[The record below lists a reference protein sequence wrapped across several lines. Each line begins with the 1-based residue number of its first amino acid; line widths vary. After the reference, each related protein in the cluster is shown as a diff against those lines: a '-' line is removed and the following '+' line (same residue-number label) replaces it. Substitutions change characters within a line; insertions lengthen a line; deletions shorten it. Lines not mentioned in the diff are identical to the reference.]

1 MINIILLI
9 ICLLGFISSMIV
21 GRINYKQNKQEKY
34 SYLNQFPYELQ
45 NNSLMKYNFY
55 YRFTLSLFF
64 SSLMVLA
71 LFTFLFSGII
81 FLEKVFA
88 IILVLNSLFTYLM
101 MTTDMKNY
109 KVHVLASA
117 MVFTLTIAS
126 YLFMSYLQF
135 RHPDNNFYQPLIY
148 VCLVIG
154 IILICLVLLPYLK
167 KWMYL
172 KKNKDANGNEVFSR
186 GKVFFLSLIEWI
198 FILSEVLF
206 YILIT
211 IFKIY

>member
-1 MINIILLI
+1 MINIVLLI
-9 ICLLGFISSMIV
+9 ICLLGFISTMIV

-109 KVHVLASA
+109 KVHVLASV

-154 IILICLVLLPYLK
+154 IILICLVFLPYLK